1 MISSEIV
8 HCLNVLGI
16 VKKKQRDSIFI
27 LKNRMVEQSSNSL
40 F

>member
-1 MISSEIV
+1 MISSENV
-8 HCLNVLGI
+8 HCLNALGI

-27 LKNRMVEQSSNSL
+27 LKNRTAEKPSNPL